1 MQRVF
6 VTALDIAPEWHV
18 RVQAAFQ
25 KYTDNGVSKTANLP
39 ESATVDEVRQIYM
52 LAYQLGCKGI
62 TVYRYGSRPTQV
74 LSLSAFCLECG
85 ADALPG
91 TEHGVVHAPA
101 TPQPAR

>member
-1 MQRVF
+1 MR
-6 VTALDIAPEWHV
+6 P
-18 RVQAAFQ
+18 AAFQ